1 MSSNDRPRTAD
12 SALDERLRAAGN
24 ALREASAA
32 QVDAAIGL
40 REILHGARAVADDQ
54 ALPLADQPDGLAA
67 PVAPP
72 PGPPARRLLRA
83 SQRLA
88 LVVNLLLVVALSVV
102 LVRVAGSRREP
113 ASANPVPATTTVAS
127 PATVPAA
134 PTPPLPLSSVPAS
147 TLRTI
152 SRVPEECLDAAE
164 LADEIISRL
173 NRNQRD
179 NRLALALT
187 DYAVA
192 SQACRRA
199 ASP

>member
-1 MSSNDRPRTAD
+1 VSSNDRPRAAD
-12 SALDERLRAAGN
+12 STLDERLRAAGN
-24 ALREASAA
+24 ALWEASAA
-32 QVDAAIGL
+32 QVDAATGL

-54 ALPLADQPDGLAA
+54 ALPLADPPNGLAA
-67 PVAPP
+67 PDAPL

-113 ASANPVPATTTVAS
+113 ASANPVPATTTVVPQAPVS
-127 PATVPAA
+127 AVPAA
-134 PTPPLPLSSVPAS
+134 TLPPAAS
-147 TLRTI
+147 TIQTN
-152 SRVPEECLDAAE
+152 SRVPEACLDAAE
-164 LADEIISRL
+164 LADEIIARL

-179 NRLALALT
+179 NRLALDLT
-187 DYAVA
+187 DYSVA

-199 ASP
+199 AAR

>member
-40 REILHGARAVADDQ
+40 REIVHGARAVADDQ

-67 PVAPP
+67 PDAPL

-113 ASANPVPATTTVAS
+113 APANPVPATTTVVPQGPVPA
-127 PATVPAA
+127 PAATLPQATVPA
-134 PTPPLPLSSVPAS
+134 S
-147 TLRTI
+147 TS
-152 SRVPEECLDAAE
+152 SRVPEACLDATE

-173 NRNQRD
+173 NRKQRD
-179 NRLALALT
+179 NALALDLT

-192 SQACRRA
+192 SQACRREA
-199 ASP
+199 NP